1 MIFSTT
7 SQDRH
12 RRRHQARQ
20 DHLQGAQRPHSR
32 FQPVPAKGARSLD
45 PDPRSDDSR
54 LSRARRRRSISRHRA
69 TITSAELFSGFA
81 RSPHPPRSDPTI
93 TPPFS
98 ACCDNPRRVFF
109 FWSRVLALRL
119 FLPREA
125 RSTPPT
131 STDVA
136 LPRRVFPSRVTRSA
150 SRTSSARSARRLSAP
165 RRRLAAPPPSPRWS
179 LSTPSPT

>member
-69 TITSAELFSGFA
+69 IVTSAELFSKFA
-81 RSPHPPRSDPTI
+81 RSPHPRGPTPTI
-93 TPPFS
+93 TPPLFS
-98 ACCDNPRRVFF
+98 PAAIHRASSFFGAAFSLCDCFFLGKPERYPGPR
-109 FWSRVLALRL
+109 L
-119 FLPREA
+119 
-125 RSTPPT
+125 T
-131 STDVA
+131 S
-136 LPRRVFPSRVTRSA
+136 PSRVAFSNPG
-150 SRTSSARSARRLSAP
+150 SRDPCRGR
-165 RRRLAAPPPSPRWS
+165 
-179 LSTPSPT
+179 

>member
-69 TITSAELFSGFA
+69 IVTSAELFSKFA
-81 RSPHPPRSDPTI
+81 RSPHPRGPTPTI

-98 ACCDNPRRVFF
+98 ACCDTPRVFF
-109 FWSRVLALRL
+109 FWSRLLALRL

-125 RSTPPT
+125 RSIPWT

-136 LPRRVFPSRVTRSA
+136 LPRRVFQSRVTRSV
-150 SRTSSARSARRLSAP
+150 SRTLSARSARRLSAP
-165 RRRLAAPPPSPRWS
+165 RRRRAVPPRSPRWS

>member
-20 DHLQGAQRPHSR
+20 DHLQGTQRPHSR

-69 TITSAELFSGFA
+69 IITSADLISGFA
-81 RSPHPPRSDPTI
+81 RSPHPRGSDPTI
-93 TPPFS
+93 TPPFPP
-98 ACCDNPRRVFF
+98 AAITRVVSSFF
-109 FWSRVLALRL
+109 SRVLALRL

-125 RSTPPT
+125 RSIPRT

-165 RRRLAAPPPSPRWS
+165 RRWRAAPPPSPRWS